1 MKKLL
6 GLLIAA
12 SLFAGCSSD
21 NEPVNGN
28 PTLVVVKHKNASGAH
43 KHHKKHASTPASK
56 MGS

>member
-6 GLLIAA
+6 ALLVAA
-12 SLFAGCSSD
+12 SFFAGCSSD
-21 NEPVNGN
+21 NQPVNST
-28 PTLVVVKHKNASGAH
+28 PTLVVVKHKDASGTH

>member
-12 SLFAGCSSD
+12 SLFAGCSS
-21 NEPVNGN
+21 NKELVNDN
-28 PTLVVVKHKNASGAH
+28 PTLVVVKHAKASSAH

>member
-21 NEPVNGN
+21 KEPVNGN
-28 PTLVVVKHKNASGAH
+28 PTLVVVKHNHSSDVH
-43 KHHKKHASTPASK
+43 KHHKKHASAPDYK
-56 MGS
+56 MGN